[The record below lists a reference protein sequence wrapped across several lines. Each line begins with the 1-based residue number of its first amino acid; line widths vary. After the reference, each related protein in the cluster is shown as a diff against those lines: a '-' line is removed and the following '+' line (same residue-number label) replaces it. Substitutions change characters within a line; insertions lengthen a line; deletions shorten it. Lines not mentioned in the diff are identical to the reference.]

1 VDHGQEYYEEQ
12 YRGRVVKNLKKKAQS
27 MGFLLV
33 ADVAA
38 SDGSDATLS
47 TG

>member
-1 VDHGQEYYEEQ
+1 
-12 YRGRVVKNLKKKAQS
+12 